1 MLNHPKVFHTFD
13 SLCQIENNLKNIT
26 TDRIN
31 LHFIM
36 EELITIKTY
45 TYPHEVYVERGKLE
59 SEGIQTFL
67 KDEATVQVHNFY
79 SNAVGGVKLQ
89 VFADDAKHA
98 QEYGFDDV
106 KLVERFAAHN
116 IPKTHAKFFYRKNTF
131 NKLLYHSKFGNEE
144 TDTPSKGEKLNEFEL
159 DPQSDQQHPG
169 G

>member
-1 MLNHPKVFHTFD
+1 M
-13 SLCQIENNLKNIT
+13 EIT

-67 KDEATVQVHNFY
+67 KDEATVQVYNFY

-89 VFADDAKHA
+89 VFADDAERA
-98 QEYGFDDV
+98 IAILNNV
-106 KLVERFAAHN
+106 KETPRT
-116 IPKTHAKFFYRKNTF
+116 IRRKT
-131 NKLLYHSKFGNEE
+131 
-144 TDTPSKGEKLNEFEL
+144 P
-159 DPQSDQQHPG
+159 PG
-169 G
+169 LH